1 MTASV
6 AQAHIKRLTPLPF
19 LAPWPGA
26 TAERFRGKFRVVQR
40 RAEARMRKGLLQR
53 GRNFAWPQ
61 PQNFYDLGPIS
72 RGSTKMGKIIRL
84 ASCACGTVRCE
95 GVGAPIVSVVCYC
108 SDCQEGGRK
117 IEALP
122 GAPRVLEADGG
133 ASYLTYRDDRFR
145 CVSGAEK
152 LVAYRISDR
161 APTRRMVASCCNSGM
176 FLKFEPGFWI
186 SSYRLRYSGDLPPVE
201 MRNQTR
207 DRRAETAISSDAPS
221 FSRFPMRL
229 FAKLIRARLEMLFGL

>member
-1 MTASV
+1 MTGERARKGSCNASPIWCGHNLGILR
-6 AQAHIKRLTPLPF
+6 A
-19 LAPWPGA
+19 WPDFEGA
-26 TAERFRGKFRVVQR
+26 TR
-40 RAEARMRKGLLQR
+40 
-53 GRNFAWPQ
+53 
-61 PQNFYDLGPIS
+61 
-72 RGSTKMGKIIRL
+72 MGKIIRL

-95 GVGAPIVSVVCYC
+95 GVGAPIVSAVCYC

-122 GAPRVLEADGG
+122 AAPRVLDADGG

-145 CVSGAEK
+145 CVSGADM
-152 LVAYRISDR
+152 LVAHRLNDR

-186 SSYRLRYSGDLPPVE
+186 SSYRLRYSGDLPPIE

-229 FAKLIRARLEMLFGL
+229 FAKLIRARMEMLFGL